1 MSDIRLYTP
10 VEPIRGVCGISRND
24 RITMLGS
31 CFTDNIGECLRRDGF
46 DVQANPL
53 GVLFNPASIASI
65 MRRALDS
72 RDFTHDDLVFYDGRW
87 RCLYLNTRYSDT
99 DADALLERLNDDIRA
114 LGKRLAS
121 DSVWIIT
128 FGTAWVYTYKTGD
141 YIVGN
146 CHKIPQNAFERTRLD
161 IDTIVGDWKELCQG
175 KRVIFTVS
183 PVRHL
188 ADGLHGNNLSKAVLH
203 LATERIVA
211 ECPSAEY
218 FPTFEIVCDQ
228 LRDYRFY
235 DRDLKHPSPTAI
247 DIVYDFFANT
257 YFDKDTQQRAMQY
270 RAESLRALHRPIIEQ

>member
-10 VEPIRGVCGISRND
+10 VEPIRGTCGISRDD

-53 GVLFNPASIASI
+53 GVLFNPASIAAI
-65 MRRALDS
+65 MRRALAS
-72 RDFTHDDLVFYDGRW
+72 KEFTHDDLVFHDSRW

-99 DADALLERLNDDIRA
+99 DADALLERLNADIKA
-114 LGKRLAS
+114 LGRRLAS
-121 DSVWIIT
+121 DSIWIIT
-128 FGTAWVYTYKTGD
+128 FGTAWVYTYKAGN

-146 CHKIPQNAFERTRLD
+146 CHKIPQSAFERTRLD
-161 IDTIVGDWKELCQG
+161 IDTIVAEWKELCRD

-203 LATERIVA
+203 LAVERIVA
-211 ECPSAEY
+211 ESLTTEY
-218 FPTFEIVCDQ
+218 FPAFEIVCDQ

-235 DRDLKHPSPTAI
+235 DRDLKHPSQTAI

-257 YFDKDTQQRAMQY
+257 YFDKDTQRQAIQY
-270 RAESLRALHRPIIEQ
+270 RSEKLRALHRPIIEQ

>member
-1 MSDIRLYTP
+1 
-10 VEPIRGVCGISRND
+10 
-24 RITMLGS
+24 
-31 CFTDNIGECLRRDGF
+31 
-46 DVQANPL
+46 
-53 GVLFNPASIASI
+53 
-65 MRRALDS
+65 MRRAIAS
-72 RDFTHDDLVFYDGRW
+72 KYFTHEDLVLYDGRW

-99 DADALLERLNDDIRA
+99 DADALLERLNGDIKA
-114 LGKRLAS
+114 LGKRLSS

-128 FGTAWVYTYKTGD
+128 FGTAWVYTYKPGN

-161 IDTIVGDWKELCQG
+161 IDTIVERWKELCQS
-175 KRVIFTVS
+175 KRIIFTVS

-203 LATERIVA
+203 LATERIIS

-218 FPTFEIVCDQ
+218 FPAFEIICDQ

-235 DRDLKHPSPTAI
+235 DRDLKHPSPMAI

-257 YFDKDTQQRAMQY
+257 YFDKDTQRQAIQY
-270 RAESLRALHRPIIEQ
+270 RSEKLRALHRPIIEQ

>member
-10 VEPIRGVCGISRND
+10 VEPIRGVCGISHND

-53 GVLFNPASIASI
+53 GVLFNPASIATI
-65 MRRALDS
+65 MHRALAS
-72 RDFTHDDLVFYDGRW
+72 KDFTHDDLVFHDGRW

-99 DADALLERLNDDIRA
+99 DANALLERLNGDIKA

-121 DSVWIIT
+121 DSTWIIT
-128 FGTAWVYTYKTGD
+128 FGTAWVYTYKTDG

-146 CHKIPQNAFERTRLD
+146 CHKIPQSSFERTRLD
-161 IDTIVGDWKELCQG
+161 IDAIVETWKELCRS
-175 KRVIFTVS
+175 KHVILTVS

-203 LATERIVA
+203 LATERIIT

-218 FPTFEIVCDQ
+218 FPAYEIVCDQ

-235 DRDLKHPSPTAI
+235 D
-247 DIVYDFFANT
+247 
-257 YFDKDTQQRAMQY
+257 
-270 RAESLRALHRPIIEQ
+270 